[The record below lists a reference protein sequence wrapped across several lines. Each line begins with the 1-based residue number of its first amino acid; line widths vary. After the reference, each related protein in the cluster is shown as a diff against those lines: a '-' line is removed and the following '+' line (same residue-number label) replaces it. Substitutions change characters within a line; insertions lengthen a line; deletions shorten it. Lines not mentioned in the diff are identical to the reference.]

1 MRRPPAFWQHG
12 VRSPWAVLL
21 APLGAAVAA
30 VTARRI
36 ARPGWRA
43 PVPVICCG
51 NVTVGGAGKTTLALN
66 LVARLRARGVAV
78 HVLLRGYG
86 GAVAGGDRGIR
97 HGADGGLPR
106 GVHRVAPGDPA
117 ALVGDEALLLARVAP
132 TWVGAD
138 RAASA
143 RAAVAAGAA
152 VLLLD
157 DGLQNPT
164 LIKDL
169 SLLVVDG
176 ASGFGN
182 GHVLP
187 AGPLR
192 EPVLAGAARCQA
204 AVLIGTDA
212 TGAAVQLPVG
222 LPVLHARLEQGPE
235 IADLVG
241 RPVVAFAGIARPEKF
256 FDGLAQGGVSVV
268 ARRPFPDHYAYTMR
282 EIQDIVET
290 AARLGA
296 TAVTTPKDAVRLPP
310 ALLGQVRVVGVRLV
324 WDDAVAIE
332 RLLEVAGDQSPC
344 DGDTRS

>member
-1 MRRPPAFWQHG
+1 MRPPAFWRHG
-12 VRSPWAVLL
+12 ARSPWAALL
-21 APLGAAVAA
+21 APLGVAVAA

-36 ARPGWRA
+36 AHPGWRA

-51 NVTVGGAGKTTLALN
+51 NVTVGGAGKTTLALD
-66 LVARLRARGVAV
+66 LAGRLRARGVAV

-106 GVHRVAPGDPA
+106 GGHRVAPDDTA
-117 ALVGDEALLLARVAP
+117 SLVGDEALLLAKVAP

-143 RAAVAAGAA
+143 RAAVATGAEA
-152 VLLLD
+152 LLLD

-176 ASGFGN
+176 GSGFGN

-204 AVLIGTDA
+204 AVLIGADA
-212 TGAAVQLPVG
+212 TGAAAQLPDG
-222 LPVLHARLEQGPE
+222 LPVLHACLEQGPE

-241 RPVVAFAGIARPEKF
+241 RPVLAFAGIARPEKF
-256 FDGLAQGGVSVV
+256 FDGLVQGGVRVV
-268 ARRPFPDHYAYTMR
+268 ARRPFPDHYAYTTR
-282 EIQDIVET
+282 DIQNIFET
-290 AARLGA
+290 TARLGA
-296 TAVTTPKDAVRLPP
+296 TAVTTPKDAARLPP
-310 ALLGQVRVVGVRLV
+310 ALLGPVRVVGVRLV
-324 WDDAVAIE
+324 WDDAAAIE
-332 RLLEVAGDQSPC
+332 HLLDGIGGLSPRHN
-344 DGDTRS
+344 DPRS